1 MLRDQTERTM
11 DMEVLDK
18 VPMED
23 LNYDTIHGYRNSHRS
38 LKEGHPFERLSD
50 HEYLRSIGAAAIS
63 EEDGQLD
70 PTTRWSDRLQSS
82 SGEWSGNVCDF
93 YFRVYNKIIKDVKVP
108 FKMSGGEH
116 IDIRRY
122 TRHFVKLWQ
131 TV

>member
-50 HEYLRSIGAAAIS
+50 HEYLKSIPAFYLEAAVYQKCRIQNGRCCLKRAAGRYEKAI
-63 EEDGQLD
+63 
-70 PTTRWSDRLQSS
+70 
-82 SGEWSGNVCDF
+82 
-93 YFRVYNKIIKDVKVP
+93 
-108 FKMSGGEH
+108 
-116 IDIRRY
+116 
-122 TRHFVKLWQ
+122 
-131 TV
+131 